1 MELYLI
7 HITYYIRPSR
17 PHMHRRMV
25 NAENANILRM
35 DVREEDNEFIV
46 TTAVPGMSAEDLNI
60 QILENVVRIEGEYAT
75 SDGEHLLREMPEG
88 KFIRT
93 LRLPRE
99 IDADNVEAKITNG
112 ILSLSLPKVEAAR
125 PKQIK
130 IVAK

>member
-1 MELYLI
+1 M
-7 HITYYIRPSR
+7 TYYIRPSR

-25 NAENANILRM
+25 NAENANILRV
-35 DVREEDNEFIV
+35 DVREEDNEFII
-46 TTAVPGMSAEDLNI
+46 TTAVPGLSAEDLNI
-60 QILENVVRIEGEYAT
+60 QVLENVVRIEGEYAT

-99 IDADNVEAKITNG
+99 IDADNVEAKINNG

-130 IVAK
+130 ILAK